1 MKKLA
6 IGVFAATILIAAC
19 GSSSKS
25 SGSGDQSTSTT
36 SGNSS
41 GGNNEFSQLVAK
53 AKTANYKVTYKTGDD
68 SSTVT
73 IAQDGKGK
81 MSVETDNSLTIT
93 DGSSTVQCDG
103 TTSSAKCTE
112 LGSAGAG
119 AISAATSFVTTAY
132 AGLGALNSSALGG
145 DTSSDTIAGTD
156 ATCVTIS
163 AANAGALGAALSKL
177 AGSPSATTC
186 VQKDT
191 GVLLKYT
198 ATAGDTTK
206 TIFEATEYGESS
218 PSDFEPPSTPSSQP
232 SVPNITLPSG
242 ITLPN
247 GITIPGATP

>member
-6 IGVFAATILIAAC
+6 IAVCAATMLLAAC

-25 SGSGDQSTSTT
+25 SDSSGNKSTT
-36 SGNSS
+36 TSA
-41 GGNNEFSQLVAK
+41 GGGGGSNEFSALVAK
-53 AKTANYKVTYKTGDD
+53 AKTANYKVTYKTEDS

-81 MSVETDNSLTIT
+81 ISVTTADSFTTT
-93 DGSSTVQCDG
+93 DGSSTVRCDG

-119 AISAATSFVTTAY
+119 AVSAATSFVMGAY
-132 AGLGALNSSALGG
+132 AALGGLNASALGG
-145 DTSSDTIAGTD
+145 DSSSQTIAGTD

-163 AANAGALGAALSKL
+163 AANAGALGSALSKL

-191 GVLLKYT
+191 GVLLRYT
-198 ATAGDTTK
+198 ATSGDTTK
-206 TIFEATEYGESS
+206 TFFEATEYGESS
-218 PSDFEPPSTPSSQP
+218 PSDFEPPSTPVTTP
-232 SVPNITLPSG
+232 SIPNITLPG
-242 ITLPN
+242 
-247 GITIPGATP
+247 GITIPSIPGVNP